1 GHAPRFAPARPA
13 DAGAFGQ
20 LRTGGAVAPGR
31 GAPPPAIAAAA
42 RRRPLPA
49 GGWPACALWL
59 GRLRACVDRDQRHAH
74 ARAGAARGSAAPGRA
89 GADAV
94 DRCAGV
100 DPGQHRARLRR
111 LAQRARHRPRDGL
124 AAGQQQPR
132 CALHRHLRRAIG
144 GASAGNARARFRQR
158 ARRRFQLARRGLDR
172 MNNPGPPGPRQAGCL
187 PRHSFPQI
195 ARTSPM
201 NRKIRINGRRLLA
214 LGASGAIA
222 LTVLAGCSGGHA
234 AEQMPPPEVGVA
246 EVPVRPGQQWD
257 EFSGR
262 IEAVESVELRPR
274 VSGYIESVNFREG
287 QEVKKGDVLFTIDD
301 RTYRAELARAQA
313 ALARARAQAEVSRSE
328 AERARVLSQEQAIS
342 VETWEQRR
350 AAAEQAQADLA
361 AAQAAVD
368 AAKLDLEWTRVR
380 APIDGRAGRALV
392 TAGNLV
398 SADNGASVLT
408 TLVSLDKVH
417 VHFDADE
424 RSFLRYAELARS
436 GKRASE
442 REGTLPVQVAL
453 ADEEGFP
460 HAGTI
465 DFLDNQV
472 DRSTGTIRARAVL
485 DNADRRF
492 TPGLYA
498 RVRLPGSGRFEAALV
513 DDKAV
518 LTDQD
523 RKYVYVVDEEGKAQR
538 RDIVV
543 GRLADGLRIVEQG
556 LSHGDKVIV
565 TGVQKVFFPGMP
577 VR

>member
-1 GHAPRFAPARPA
+1 MSAPASQPFLPLSPT
-13 DAGAFGQ
+13 DYKDTPMT
-20 LRTGGAVAPGR
+20 RT
-31 GAPPPAIAAAA
+31 I
-42 RRRPLPA
+42 
-49 GGWPACALWL
+49 
-59 GRLRACVDRDQRHAH
+59 
-74 ARAGAARGSAAPGRA
+74 
-89 GADAV
+89 
-94 DRCAGV
+94 
-100 DPGQHRARLRR
+100 
-111 LAQRARHRPRDGL
+111 RPR
-124 AAGQQQPR
+124 
-132 CALHRHLRRAIG
+132 I
-144 GASAGNARARFRQR
+144 
-158 ARRRFQLARRGLDR
+158 
-172 MNNPGPPGPRQAGCL
+172 
-187 PRHSFPQI
+187 
-195 ARTSPM
+195 RT
-201 NRKIRINGRRLLA
+201 RRLLA
-214 LGASGAIA
+214 LGATGAIA
-222 LTVLAGCSGGHA
+222 LTLLAGCDGGHA

-246 EVPVRPGQQWD
+246 EVPVRPVQQWD

-350 AAAEQAQADLA
+350 AAAEQARADLA

-453 ADEEGFP
+453 ANEDGFP
-460 HAGTI
+460 HRGTI

-538 RDIVV
+538 RDVVV
-543 GRLADGLRIVEQG
+543 GRLVEGLRIVEQG
-556 LSHGDKVIV
+556 LQAGDKVIV
-565 TGVQKVFFPGMP
+565 KGVQKVFFPGMP
-577 VR
+577 VQAQAVAMGEPASASSSLAAR